1 MADRGWTAAYG
12 EWGAPPSQWGLLRHQ
27 DQLYKKW
34 QREQPEEVAR
44 LEALTA
50 GVVREAEM
58 RARMRIPPEYVR
70 LHVSCAAPLH
80 ATWRLRIARTLTG
93 GVGDDLSGGRPP
105 ERYRLVSEQLA
116 FALSRTH
123 AGRVD
128 AKLGAGPVSIGVLSL
143 ASPDERRRRAESN
156 RQLDGLRV
164 AERRRAVAPPLPAS
178 RRCSRCSF
186 TPARFYIHS
195 AALSPPHSCTPRATS
210 DSQVQ
215 QLLSER
221 RGLFSVHCTIEP
233 SPWWQSAQPR
243 ISLRYARE
251 LAIGTSDG
259 EGFRT
264 VVPHGEADD
273 ARAFAPLPL
282 PPPPAAAAASAY
294 GPYARGAPPARSRA
308 GNPEMPAAS
317 TAPPRRRRRCDA
329 GERDRTLSP
338 HSLCGDA
345 TRRRRR
351 LRRRRRRPP
360 PPIRTLRRTL
370 RARCQGSRRRR
381 RRDDDDG
388 AGRRARRRRAARR
401 RRVAALPPRR
411 SGSCSAPSPATAAS
425 AAAAR
430 RRAATATATAA
441 AASA

>member
-1 MADRGWTAAYG
+1 MSTKRGTDGSSLSEGSRPEEDLEWVADRGWTAAYG

-143 ASPDERRRRAESN
+143 ASPDERRRRAESG

-164 AERRRAVAPPLPAS
+164 AEARRRAVAPPLPGQS
-178 RRCSRCSF
+178 V
-186 TPARFYIHS
+186 
-195 AALSPPHSCTPRATS
+195 
-210 DSQVQ
+210 VQ
-215 QLLSER
+215 QLLAER

-273 ARAFAPLPL
+273 ARAFNPLLL
-282 PPPPAAAAASAY
+282 PPPPAAAAAYAY
-294 GPYARGAPPARSRA
+294 GPYARGAPPGPQPRGQPGDA
-308 GNPEMPAAS
+308 GGVAGAAAATPAAMQTPAS
-317 TAPPRRRRRCDA
+317 AIGRFRRTHFAGTPHAAAAVSAAGGAAAAADDPYASPNPPCALPRQ
-329 GERDRTLSP
+329 
-338 HSLCGDA
+338 
-345 TRRRRR
+345 
-351 LRRRRRRPP
+351 PP
-360 PPIRTLRRTL
+360 PPAVGTTTTTTAL
-370 RARCQGSRRRR
+370 A
-381 RRDDDDG
+381 
-388 AGRRARRRRAARR
+388 
-401 RRVAALPPRR
+401 AALAGDAQLGGGG
-411 SGSCSAPSPATAAS
+411 GSQLFHRLTIWQLLPSSPAAAAS
-425 AAAAR
+425 AAAR

-441 AASA
+441 AATA